1 MLTAAVNGPNTG
13 KFVIA
18 DAESLAR
25 FRRASARFLDRGAY
39 LSIELNLPVARRERF
54 ERRINARYRECGCMA
69 AAVAVLF
76 TIAAL
81 ICWRVAHTAQLAYGW
96 PEFARDFAIILF
108 TGTLAKVLTLA
119 WAHLALKHTL
129 NELARALSAR
139 EDPGKV
145 P

>member
-25 FRRASARFLDRGAY
+25 FR
-39 LSIELNLPVARRERF
+39 
-54 ERRINARYRECGCMA
+54 RECGCMA